1 MGVFNMGSIRNGAGG
16 RRWLWL
22 AALLGAALPLRA
34 DQQDVGTTAVNFLKI
49 PPPARAAAMGQA
61 FTALSDDDSA
71 LYYNPAGAASVFQNE
86 VALTHVEWFQNIFL
100 EQLGTILDY
109 GRYGNLGVGVD
120 WLDAGDIERTD
131 RSDPGNSDPLQRY
144 VDLGSFQ
151 PYDLALTGLYA
162 FQPFDN
168 WNAGVSVNLLNQ
180 VIDSNQ
186 GWGVNLN
193 LGAQRTGL
201 WNCVDAGFEVQN
213 LGTQLSVGST
223 PFSQPLSFRAGA
235 AGHYLDRKLTLSV
248 DLNLPSDNATEPSV
262 GGEYWIADI
271 LAIRAGWRGGY
282 ASNMSLGLGF
292 KIGLFNLDYAWQPYN
307 ELGATQRLGA
317 SVSWGTPDAAIE
329 ALKPLLGPMGE
340 AEWRQGGFR
349 LLPARPDT
357 VKHWTVTVLGPDNS
371 PAKTLQG
378 DGPAPDTVDWAGK
391 DDKEQVLPD
400 QVYHARLDVLYNNG
414 LRATATGGPVELDS
428 TPPDVSC
435 TLSPI
440 IARPNAEGAVLVPAH
455 LAIYATDKHGVGAW
469 KMEIRDPQGNLFKAF
484 SGDGQPPQD
493 LVWDGTDDQGHF
505 VQTGS
510 HYVFWPF
517 AKDKLGNWGKGR
529 PTAML
534 VLLKEI
540 HFDIASD
547 ALFEPGK
554 ADVRISAYH
563 QLSGVKDLIDKYA
576 SPGSLVDIV
585 GHTDNVP
592 TVHSVYKSNQE
603 LSLARAKAVIRY
615 LVDLLDMDPQML
627 NPVGVGDTQPKASD
641 ATPDGRTA
649 NRRVE
654 VIVHAKEYK

>member
-1 MGVFNMGSIRNGAGG
+1 MGSIGNGAGG

-282 ASNMSLGLGF
+282 ASNMS
-292 KIGLFNLDYAWQPYN
+292 
-307 ELGATQRLGA
+307 
-317 SVSWGTPDAAIE
+317 
-329 ALKPLLGPMGE
+329 
-340 AEWRQGGFR
+340 
-349 LLPARPDT
+349 
-357 VKHWTVTVLGPDNS
+357 
-371 PAKTLQG
+371 
-378 DGPAPDTVDWAGK
+378 
-391 DDKEQVLPD
+391 
-400 QVYHARLDVLYNNG
+400 
-414 LRATATGGPVELDS
+414 
-428 TPPDVSC
+428 
-435 TLSPI
+435 
-440 IARPNAEGAVLVPAH
+440 
-455 LAIYATDKHGVGAW
+455 
-469 KMEIRDPQGNLFKAF
+469 
-484 SGDGQPPQD
+484 
-493 LVWDGTDDQGHF
+493 
-505 VQTGS
+505 
-510 HYVFWPF
+510 
-517 AKDKLGNWGKGR
+517 
-529 PTAML
+529 
-534 VLLKEI
+534 
-540 HFDIASD
+540 
-547 ALFEPGK
+547 
-554 ADVRISAYH
+554 
-563 QLSGVKDLIDKYA
+563 
-576 SPGSLVDIV
+576 
-585 GHTDNVP
+585 
-592 TVHSVYKSNQE
+592 
-603 LSLARAKAVIRY
+603 
-615 LVDLLDMDPQML
+615 
-627 NPVGVGDTQPKASD
+627 
-641 ATPDGRTA
+641 
-649 NRRVE
+649 
-654 VIVHAKEYK
+654 